1 MNLGDLAG
9 LIAAG
14 AFLILV
20 IAIAVPLVKLGKMFD
35 RTSTVI
41 EDVGNKTMPLM
52 DEVTTTVSLTNTQLE
67 RVDAITRSVQSATE
81 SISGLTQTFS
91 DTLGSPLL
99 KAAAYTYGMKNG
111 KRNSSFGRRG
121 RKGSRPRSRYSSD
134 D

>member
-1 MNLGDLAG
+1 VNLGDLAG

-52 DEVTTTVSLTNTQLE
+52 DEVTTRFRLPILNLRELMQ
-67 RVDAITRSVQSATE
+67 
-81 SISGLTQTFS
+81 
-91 DTLGSPLL
+91 
-99 KAAAYTYGMKNG
+99 
-111 KRNSSFGRRG
+111 
-121 RKGSRPRSRYSSD
+121 
-134 D
+134 

>member
-67 RVDAITRSVQSATE
+67 KI
-81 SISGLTQTFS
+81 
-91 DTLGSPLL
+91 
-99 KAAAYTYGMKNG
+99 
-111 KRNSSFGRRG
+111 GRAHV
-121 RKGSRPRSRYSSD
+121 
-134 D
+134 